1 MIQIKCI
8 YIVLMEN
15 IIILYLN
22 WRVFFYKLSSKI
34 ASNFTKQKLW
44 YDVKLFGCMFKCTN
58 IFIYVCN
65 IIDTCRCTCIF
76 VLNLVYMKY
85 MQQRSS
91 PVRLY
96 VNMKYCRVLD
106 SQKQW
111 LLFACLLNL
120 LNSCRHFLECLTAQ
134 CPRSRDNW
142 YDIDQAVWRGSVDS
156 CLGFIHMQYT
166 VNI

>member
-1 MIQIKCI
+1 
-8 YIVLMEN
+8 
-15 IIILYLN
+15 
-22 WRVFFYKLSSKI
+22 
-34 ASNFTKQKLW
+34 
-44 YDVKLFGCMFKCTN
+44 MFKCTN

-65 IIDTCRCTCIF
+65 IIDTWRCTCIF

-142 YDIDQAVWRGSVDS
+142 YDIDQAVWRGYVDS

-166 VNI
+166 VNIWYTYQKNRYIVNKFLYNYMCIDRVGALLYYRSRIIIIMCIARIS

>member
-1 MIQIKCI
+1 MIQINV
-8 YIVLMEN
+8 YIILMEN
-15 IIILYLN
+15 IIMLYLN
-22 WRVFFYKLSSKI
+22 WRVFFFFFFYKLSSKI

-91 PVRLY
+91 PVRMY

-111 LLFACLLNL
+111 LFLLAYWTCWTL
-120 LNSCRHFLECLTAQ
+120 A
-134 CPRSRDNW
+134 
-142 YDIDQAVWRGSVDS
+142 DIFWNVWPLSV
-156 CLGFIHMQYT
+156 LGHVTTGMT
-166 VNI
+166 

>member
-1 MIQIKCI
+1 
-8 YIVLMEN
+8 
-15 IIILYLN
+15 
-22 WRVFFYKLSSKI
+22 
-34 ASNFTKQKLW
+34 
-44 YDVKLFGCMFKCTN
+44 MFKCTN

-65 IIDTCRCTCIF
+65 IIDTWRCTCIF

-91 PVRLY
+91 PVSLY

-111 LLFACLLNL
+111 LFFACLLNL
-120 LNSCRHFLECLTAQ
+120 LNFCRHFLECLTAQ

-142 YDIDQAVWRGSVDS
+142 YDRSSRMTRLCWQ
-156 CLGFIHMQYT
+156 LFGFYSYAIYSQYIKYLPKNRCI
-166 VNI
+166 VNIFVQLYVYWPSWCSPILS

>member
-1 MIQIKCI
+1 
-8 YIVLMEN
+8 
-15 IIILYLN
+15 
-22 WRVFFYKLSSKI
+22 
-34 ASNFTKQKLW
+34 
-44 YDVKLFGCMFKCTN
+44 MFKCTN

-106 SQKQW
+106 SQKQ
-111 LLFACLLNL
+111 LPFFCLLTELAEL
-120 LNSCRHFLECLTAQ
+120 LQTFFGMFD
-134 CPRSRDNW
+134 RS
-142 YDIDQAVWRGSVDS
+142 VS
-156 CLGFIHMQYT
+156 
-166 VNI
+166 